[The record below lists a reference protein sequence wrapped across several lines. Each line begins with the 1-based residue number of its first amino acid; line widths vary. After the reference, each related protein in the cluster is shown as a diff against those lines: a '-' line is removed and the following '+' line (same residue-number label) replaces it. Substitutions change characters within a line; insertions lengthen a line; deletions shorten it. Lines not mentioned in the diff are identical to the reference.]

1 MGVTDPGV
9 ISLLL
14 SRWRDGEQECLREL
28 IPLVESELVRI
39 AHRHLRREQRGHSL
53 QTTALVNEA
62 YLRLAGGV
70 HPTCRHRGEFFALAA
85 TLMRHILVD
94 HARTLRRGRRGG
106 GAPHV
111 ALENHM
117 AFVPARPD
125 ELLALDEAL
134 TALAALDARK
144 ARVVEL
150 RYFGGMSV
158 EEVAEVTGIH
168 PNSVIRDW
176 ALAKAWLKRR
186 LCGGKTCGIRTLE
199 KGERA
204 L

>member
-1 MGVTDPGV
+1 M
-9 ISLLL
+9 
-14 SRWRDGEQECLREL
+14 
-28 IPLVESELVRI
+28 
-39 AHRHLRREQRGHSL
+39 RRERPDHTL

-62 YLRLAGGV
+62 YLRLAGGLQ
-70 HPTCRHRGEFFALAA
+70 PACQHRVQFFALAA

-94 HARTLRRGRRGG
+94 HARGAKRGRRGG
-106 GAPHV
+106 QAPHE
-111 ALENHM
+111 ALDEDA

-134 TALAALDARK
+134 TALAAFDPRQ

-158 EEVAEVTGIH
+158 EEVAETLKIH
-168 PNSVIRDW
+168 TNSVIRDW

-186 LCGGKTCGIRTLE
+186 LSGTANRASRTV
-199 KGERA
+199 G
-204 L
+204 

>member
-1 MGVTDPGV
+1 MGATDPGT

-28 IPLVESELVRI
+28 IPLVETELVRI
-39 AHRHLRREQRGHSL
+39 AHRQLRNERRDHTL

-70 HPTCRHRGEFFALAA
+70 RPTCRHRVEFFALAA

-94 HARTLRRGRRGG
+94 HARSLRRDRRGG

-111 ALENHM
+111 ALESQV

-134 TALAALDARK
+134 TALAAIDVRQ

-158 EEVAEVTGIH
+158 EEVAEAVGIH

-186 LCGGKTCGIRTLE
+186 LCGATSYGSRTL
-199 KGERA
+199 G
-204 L
+204 